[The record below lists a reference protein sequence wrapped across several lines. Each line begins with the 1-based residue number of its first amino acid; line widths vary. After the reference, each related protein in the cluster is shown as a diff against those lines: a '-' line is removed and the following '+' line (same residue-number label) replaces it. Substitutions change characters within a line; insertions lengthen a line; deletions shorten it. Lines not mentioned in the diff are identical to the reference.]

1 MLFDDEFNGSSLS
14 SSWIALN
21 RPGDASNSEL
31 ECYRPGNAVVGGG
44 VLSITTKVDSACAG
58 YQYTSA
64 MVQWRTFNFLYGTIE
79 VRAKLA
85 GGTTWPA
92 IWMLGANCQQTNI
105 TSPDNVPPCNWPSP
119 GSDEIDITEIL
130 GSNQSQ
136 VNQQIHS
143 SLGNPGC
150 QVGASNVSLNWHT
163 YDLVWRAGSVT
174 WKIDGVTTCTIN
186 QAVPSQP
193 MFLML
198 NTALGGAGGS
208 VNSATLPQVSQFD
221 YVRVTS

>member
-1 MLFDDEFNGSSLS
+1 MLFDDEFPGSSLS

-31 ECYRPGNAVVGGG
+31 QCYRPGNAVVSGGL
-44 VLSITTKVDSACAG
+44 LSLTTKVDSACAG

-105 TSPDNVPPCNWPSP
+105 TTPDNVPPCNWPSP

-150 QVGASNVSLNWHT
+150 RANTSDVSKNWHT

-174 WKIDGVTTCTIN
+174 WKIDGVTTCTAT
-186 QAVPSQP
+186 QAVPSHP

-198 NTALGGAGGS
+198 NTAVGGAGGP
-208 VNSATLPQVSQFD
+208 VNNSTLPQVSQFA
-221 YVRVTS
+221 YVRVMP